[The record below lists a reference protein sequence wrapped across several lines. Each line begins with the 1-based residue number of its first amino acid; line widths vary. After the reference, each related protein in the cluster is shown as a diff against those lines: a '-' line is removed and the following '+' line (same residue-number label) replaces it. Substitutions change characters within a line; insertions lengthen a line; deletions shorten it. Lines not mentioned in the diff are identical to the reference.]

1 MDTCHLFRPL
11 FHVIRTPLV
20 FTPSVLNYPARGT
33 GQQGAIFGPS
43 MFPKLGSLQHFVRA
57 SDVFEDLGPR

>member
-1 MDTCHLFRPL
+1 
-11 FHVIRTPLV
+11 
-20 FTPSVLNYPARGT
+20 VLNYPARGT